1 MANVVIDILAE
12 FTGKKAFKQAES
24 ATSQLEK
31 GVKKLAKQFV
41 QVFAAQKVLAFS
53 KASVKAFAADE
64 KAAKSL
70 AVALANTGNAF
81 ATLDVESFIAKLQR
95 TTGVLDDELR
105 PAFRTLLTATGDV
118 KKSQEG
124 LQLALDISA
133 GTGKDLSAVSM
144 ALAKAYGGQTTALSR
159 LGAGLDKATLKT
171 GNMDVILGQLNDKF
185 GGQALAAV
193 KTYSGQIA
201 VLNVALQN
209 AKETI
214 GKGLL
219 DSFAMLAGSNGLT
232 DTVSGIQKMADFIAD
247 VTKNVAFMIKQFE
260 ALKPVLAVIAAAILV
275 AFAPVTA
282 AILAIV
288 GLVAIAGKNLKKSSF
303 AKGVIPGGMG
313 NISMTGGSNQ
323 NIVQSQAAN
332 SAASKLLATEK
343 ARLANLKK
351 ITAEQ
356 QKKTALDKLS
366 SVLTQ
371 AQKIFDMERIELA
384 AAAMN
389 KQTEEDRV
397 RIRLKTEILDLEE
410 AINSG
415 NVEGATRL
423 ASAIVNDAKLLGDL
437 RGAMISLGDVPNPFA
452 AWLATLQAALAALLA
467 LTTVVQPTSGGTMYG
482 ITYSAGNS
490 PSDFAASTGRSLQDS
505 TSIANKIYQMEKGNS
520 NLAFMA
526 KGGIVNS
533 ATLAMIGEAGPEAV
547 IPLDRMGS
555 MGGTTVIVNVS
566 GSVTTERDLV
576 SAITQGI
583 YNNQASGIPVNYTTA
598 Y

>member
-41 QVFAAQKVLAFS
+41 QVFAAQKVLAFG

-313 NISMTGGSNQ
+313 NVSMTGGSNQ

-332 SAASKLLATEK
+332 SASSKLLATEK

-415 NVEGATRL
+415 NVEGAIRL
-423 ASAIVNDAKLLGDL
+423 ASAVVNDAKLLGDL
-437 RGAMISLGDVPNPFA
+437 RGAMISLGDVPNPFE
-452 AWLATLQAALAALLA
+452 AWLATLQSALAALLA
-467 LTTVVQPTSGGTMYG
+467 LTGTPMTAIGGLTPAQAYEFG
-482 ITYSAGNS
+482 NPYDAARSALGASEAARNYAAGN
-490 PSDFAASTGRSLQDS
+490 PMDAARSAS
-505 TSIANKIYQMEKGNS
+505 AAN
-520 NLAFMA
+520 
-526 KGGIVNS
+526 IV
-533 ATLAMIGEAGPEAV
+533 
-547 IPLDRMGS
+547 
-555 MGGTTVIVNVS
+555 VNVA

>member
-24 ATSQLEK
+24 ATAQLEK

-41 QVFAAQKVLAFS
+41 AVFAAQKVLAFG

-81 ATLDVESFIAKLQR
+81 AQMDVENFIAKLQR
-95 TTGVLDDELR
+95 TTGVLDDQLR

-185 GGQALAAV
+185 AGQALAAV

-201 VLNVALQN
+201 VLNVAVEN

-219 DSFAMLAGSNGLT
+219 DSFALLAGSNGLT
-232 DTVSGIQKMADFIAD
+232 GTVSGIQKMADFIAE
-247 VTKNVAFMIKQFE
+247 VTKNVAFLIKQFE

-313 NISMTGGSNQ
+313 NVSMTGGSNQ

-332 SAASKLLATEK
+332 SSASKLLSTEK

-423 ASAIVNDAKLLGDL
+423 ASAVVNDAKLLGDL
-437 RGAMISLGDVPNPFA
+437 RGAMISLGDVPNPFE
-452 AWLATLQAALAALLA
+452 AWLATLQSALAALLA
-467 LTTVVQPTSGGTMYG
+467 LTGTPMTAIGGLTPAQAYEFG
-482 ITYSAGNS
+482 NPYDAARSALGASEAARNYAAGN
-490 PSDFAASTGRSLQDS
+490 PMDAARSAAA
-505 TSIANKIYQMEKGNS
+505 AN
-520 NLAFMA
+520 
-526 KGGIVNS
+526 IV
-533 ATLAMIGEAGPEAV
+533 
-547 IPLDRMGS
+547 
-555 MGGTTVIVNVS
+555 VNVA
-566 GSVTTERDLV
+566 GSVTTAQDLV
-576 SAITQGI
+576 SAITQGL
-583 YNNQASGIPVNYTTA
+583 YNNQASGIPVNYSTA

>member
-1 MANVVIDILAE
+1 MANVVIDIAAE
-12 FTGKKAFKQAES
+12 FTGKNAFKKAES
-24 ATSQLEK
+24 ATAGLEK
-31 GVKKLAKQFV
+31 SVKRLGKQIAG
-41 QVFAAQKVLAFS
+41 VFAAQKILAFG

-64 KAAKSL
+64 KASKSL
-70 AVALANTGNAF
+70 EIALRNTGNAF
-81 ATLDVESFIAKLQR
+81 ETMNVEGFIAKLQR

-133 GTGKDLSAVSM
+133 GTGKDLTAVSM

-171 GNMDVILGQLNDKF
+171 GNMDVILAQLNAKF
-185 GGQALAAV
+185 SGQALAAV

-232 DTVSGIQKMADFIAD
+232 GTVSGIQKMADFIAD
-247 VTKNVAFMIKQFE
+247 VIKNVAFLIKQFE
-260 ALKPVLAVIAAAILV
+260 ALKPVIAVIAAALLI

-282 AILAIV
+282 AILAVV
-288 GLVAIAGKNLKKSSF
+288 GLAAIAGKNLKKSSF

-313 NISMTGGSNQ
+313 NVSMTGGSNQ
-323 NIVQSQAAN
+323 NIVQNQAAN

-366 SVLTQ
+366 AVLNQ

-384 AAAMN
+384 AAAMS

-397 RIRLKTEILDLEE
+397 RIRLKTEILDLED

-415 NVEGATRL
+415 NIEGAARL
-423 ASAIVNDAKLLGDL
+423 AASVVSDAKLLGEL
-437 RGAMISLGDVPNPFA
+437 RGKMIELGDVPNPFE
-452 AWLATLQAALAALLA
+452 AWLASLQAAYAALLA
-467 LTTVVQPTSGGTMYG
+467 LLAATKTIVGGVAGTLPTQGNNGMGFGPGDFGPGNIPGLSGQSFG
-482 ITYSAGNS
+482 
-490 PSDFAASTGRSLQDS
+490 
-505 TSIANKIYQMEKGNS
+505 
-520 NLAFMA
+520 
-526 KGGIVNS
+526 
-533 ATLAMIGEAGPEAV
+533 
-547 IPLDRMGS
+547 
-555 MGGTTVIVNVS
+555 MGGYTLPQGQHGVQNINVTVQ

-576 SAITQGI
+576 DAITQGI
-583 YNNQASGIPVNYTTA
+583 YNNQASGIPINYSTA

>member
-24 ATSQLEK
+24 ATAQLEK

-41 QVFAAQKVLAFS
+41 AVFAAQKVLAFG

-81 ATLDVESFIAKLQR
+81 AQMDVESFIAKLQR
-95 TTGVLDDELR
+95 TTGVLDDQLR

-185 GGQALAAV
+185 AGQALAAV

-201 VLNVALQN
+201 VLNVAVEN

-219 DSFAMLAGSNGLT
+219 DSFALLAGSNGLT
-232 DTVSGIQKMADFIAD
+232 GTVSGIQKMADFIAE
-247 VTKNVAFMIKQFE
+247 VTKNVAFLIKQFE

-288 GLVAIAGKNLKKSSF
+288 GLVAIAGKNLKKESF

-313 NISMTGGSNQ
+313 NVSMTGGSNQ
-323 NIVQSQAAN
+323 NIVQNQAAN

-423 ASAIVNDAKLLGDL
+423 ASAVVNDAKLLGDL
-437 RGAMISLGDVPNPFA
+437 RGAMISLGDVPNPFE
-452 AWLATLQAALAALLA
+452 AWLATLQSALAALLA
-467 LTTVVQPTSGGTMYG
+467 LTGTPMTAIGGLTPAQAYEFG
-482 ITYSAGNS
+482 NPYDAARSALGASEAARNYAAGN
-490 PSDFAASTGRSLQDS
+490 PMDAARSAAA
-505 TSIANKIYQMEKGNS
+505 AN
-520 NLAFMA
+520 
-526 KGGIVNS
+526 IV
-533 ATLAMIGEAGPEAV
+533 
-547 IPLDRMGS
+547 
-555 MGGTTVIVNVS
+555 VNVA

-576 SAITQGI
+576 SAITQGL

>member
-12 FTGKKAFKQAES
+12 FTGKKAFKQAET

-41 QVFAAQKVLAFS
+41 QVFAAQKVLAFG

-260 ALKPVLAVIAAAILV
+260 ALKPVLAVIAAALLV

-282 AILAIV
+282 AILALV

-313 NISMTGGSNQ
+313 NVSMTGGSNQ

-423 ASAIVNDAKLLGDL
+423 ASAVVNDAKLLGDL
-437 RGAMISLGDVPNPFA
+437 RGAMVSLGDVPNPFE
-452 AWLATLQAALAALLA
+452 AWLATLQSALAALLA
-467 LTTVVQPTSGGTMYG
+467 LTGTPMTAIGGLTPAQAYEFG
-482 ITYSAGNS
+482 NPYDAARSALGASEAARNYAAGN
-490 PSDFAASTGRSLQDS
+490 PMDAARSAAA
-505 TSIANKIYQMEKGNS
+505 AN
-520 NLAFMA
+520 
-526 KGGIVNS
+526 IV
-533 ATLAMIGEAGPEAV
+533 
-547 IPLDRMGS
+547 
-555 MGGTTVIVNVS
+555 VNVA

-576 SAITQGI
+576 SAITQGL

>member
-31 GVKKLAKQFV
+31 SVKKLAKQFV
-41 QVFAAQKVLAFS
+41 QVFAAQKVLAFG

-232 DTVSGIQKMADFIAD
+232 DTVSGIQKMANFIAD
-247 VTKNVAFMIKQFE
+247 VTKNVAFLIKQFE
-260 ALKPVLAVIAAAILV
+260 ALKPVLAVIAAALLI

-282 AILAIV
+282 AILALV

-303 AKGVIPGGMG
+303 AKGIIPGGMG
-313 NISMTGGSNQ
+313 NVSMTGGSNQ
-323 NIVQSQAAN
+323 NIVQSQTAN

-415 NVEGATRL
+415 NVEGATKL
-423 ASAIVNDAKLLGDL
+423 ASAVVNDAKLLGDL
-437 RGAMISLGDVPNPFA
+437 RGAMVSLGDVPNPFE
-452 AWLATLQAALAALLA
+452 AWLATLQSALAALLA
-467 LTTVVQPTSGGTMYG
+467 LTGKPMTAIGGLTPAQAYEFG
-482 ITYSAGNS
+482 NPYDAARSAIGASEAARNYAAGN
-490 PSDFAASTGRSLQDS
+490 PMDAARSAAA
-505 TSIANKIYQMEKGNS
+505 AN
-520 NLAFMA
+520 
-526 KGGIVNS
+526 IV
-533 ATLAMIGEAGPEAV
+533 
-547 IPLDRMGS
+547 
-555 MGGTTVIVNVS
+555 VNVA

-576 SAITQGI
+576 SAITQGL

>member
-24 ATSQLEK
+24 ATAGLEK
-31 GVKKLAKQFV
+31 GVKRLGKQIAG
-41 QVFAAQKVLAFS
+41 VFAAQKILQYS
-53 KASVKAFAADE
+53 KASIKAFAADE
-64 KAAKSL
+64 KASKSL
-70 AVALANTGNAF
+70 EIALRNTGNSF
-81 ATLDVESFIAKLQR
+81 ETMNVEGFIAKLQR

-105 PAFRTLLTATGDV
+105 PAFQTLVTATGDV
-118 KKSQEG
+118 KTSQDA
-124 LQLALDISA
+124 LSLALDISA
-133 GTGKDLSAVSM
+133 GTGKDLQTVSM
-144 ALAKAYGGQTTALSR
+144 ALAKGYSGQTTALSK
-159 LGAGLDKATLKT
+159 LGAGIDKATLKSGDMGKIT
-171 GNMDVILGQLNDKF
+171 DELTSKF
-185 GGQALAAV
+185 SGQALART
-193 KTYSGQIA
+193 KTYSGQIDL
-201 VLNVALQN
+201 LNVSLNN

-219 DSFAMLAGSNGLT
+219 DSFTMLAGSSGLT
-232 DTVSGIQKMADFIAD
+232 GTTGAIEKMAKFIAD
-247 VTKNVAFMIKQFE
+247 VVKNVAFMIKQFE
-260 ALKPVLAVIAAAILV
+260 AFKPVIIAIGAALLV

-282 AILAIV
+282 AILAVV
-288 GLVAIAGKNLKKSSF
+288 GLLALGGKYLKKQQF
-303 AKGVIPGGMG
+303 KNGVVPGGMG
-313 NISMTGGSNQ
+313 NVSMTGGSNQ

-423 ASAIVNDAKLLGDL
+423 ASAVVNDAKLLGDL
-437 RGAMISLGDVPNPFA
+437 RGAMVSLGDVPNPFE

-467 LTTVVQPTSGGTMYG
+467 LTTVVT
-482 ITYSAGNS
+482 
-490 PSDFAASTGRSLQDS
+490 
-505 TSIANKIYQMEKGNS
+505 
-520 NLAFMA
+520 
-526 KGGIVNS
+526 
-533 ATLAMIGEAGPEAV
+533 
-547 IPLDRMGS
+547 IPGVTS
-555 MGGTTVIVNVS
+555 MGAGGFNAGSARLGESLGNAAAGLPATGLNPNGFGDSHLSALAGQSAQIVVNVA

-576 SAITQGI
+576 SAITQGL